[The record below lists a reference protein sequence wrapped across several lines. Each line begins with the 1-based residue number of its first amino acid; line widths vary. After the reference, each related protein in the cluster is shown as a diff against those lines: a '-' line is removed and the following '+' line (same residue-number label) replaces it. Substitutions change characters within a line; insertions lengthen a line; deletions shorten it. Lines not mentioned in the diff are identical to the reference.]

1 MRWKTVLAGL
11 ALGLAATVG
20 CKQQCYITECDLNDY
35 AKLAPAGLEYHPDAS
50 IVPSGSNVPAPAT
63 VLNPEREIR
72 YLSLS
77 EAIAMALENGTPGSP
92 TLNGTANI
100 SLASF
105 QGRSVFAPEVGI
117 RVLALDPAIVGSDIE
132 ASLAKFDARWTTTMT
147 WTTTDR
153 PVGSPFENFQAGQS
167 GINTIQ
173 TNDASLTS
181 TLLKPLPTGGV
192 AGITFR
198 TDYENTNLP
207 ARINPSYRPNLQFQF
222 EQPLLQGFGVEINQ
236 LRAAHPGSILT
247 PFQNSA
253 RVEGIL
259 LTRIRFDQQRAEFER
274 QLHTMLA
281 NVEIAYWNL
290 YGSYWTLYS
299 REQALRQS
307 YEAWKINRERFDY
320 GRIPVYDLAQTRA
333 QYESFRGQRI
343 TALAQVLDNERALRI
358 LIGLPV
364 EDGKQIVPIDTP
376 TLAPFQP
383 DWQTALNEALALRPE
398 LELARQDLKARQLDL
413 INQKNLLLPDVR
425 LALTYDVNGIGS
437 HLGGGPRDPRN
448 ALSVLAQ
455 DKFNDWMIELRGE
468 IPIGFRDAHS
478 AVRSARLN
486 VARSYAT
493 LRDQEL
499 RAQHFLALQ
508 YGNVVQFYQQI
519 EAQRSQRVAAG
530 EQLEARFREFLAGR
544 GTLDFLLEA
553 QRVWADALR
562 DEFSAIVNYNNSLAQ
577 FEFAKGTIL
586 QHDNVTIVEGA
597 LPQCA
602 QVRAVD
608 HFRERSK
615 ALVLR
620 ERALPVKPCCG
631 PNGATS
637 GACLPEIPSA
647 VAPSVPAMI
656 ESQAAQ
662 PQPPDNLPMPRPVEK
677 TSPAPTPN
685 LAPAA
690 PPAPATPPADA
701 GAVQEA
707 PQAGPT
713 AEQPLPMP
721 RPVAPPV
728 PQGAS
733 APPAVPMTSA
743 PATAAEPSMPV
754 PALPP
759 AMPLPGVVTSGPAD
773 TGDANAAQPKP

>member
-1 MRWKTVLAGL
+1 MAGL
-11 ALGLAATVG
+11 AVGLAATVG

-35 AKLAPAGLEYHPDAS
+35 NRIMPAMLETDPGPS

-72 YLSLS
+72 YLSLA
-77 EAIAMALENGTPGSP
+77 EAIAMALEAGTPGSP

-132 ASLAKFDARWTTTMT
+132 SALSKFDARWTTTMS

-153 PVGSPFENFQAGQS
+153 PVGSPFEQFQTTGTN
-167 GINTIQ
+167 INNIQ
-173 TNDASLTS
+173 TQDATLS
-181 TLLKPLPTGGV
+181 TALLKPLPTGGV

-207 ARINPSYRPNLQFQF
+207 ARVNPSYRPNVQFQF

-247 PFQNSA
+247 PFQNAA

-259 LTRIRFDQQRAEFER
+259 ITRVRFDQIRAEFER
-274 QLHTMLA
+274 QVNTMLA
-281 NVEIAYWNL
+281 NVEVAYWNL

-299 REQALRQS
+299 REQALRQA
-307 YEAWKINRERFDY
+307 YEAWKINKERFDF
-320 GRIPVYDLAQTRA
+320 GRIPIYDLAQTRA

-343 TALAQVLDNERALRI
+343 TALNQVLDNERALRI

-364 EDGKQIVPIDTP
+364 EDGKQLVPIDTP

-383 DWQTALNEALALRPE
+383 DWHASLNEALALRPE

-425 LALTYDVNGIGS
+425 LAMNYDINGIGS
-437 HLGGGPRDPRN
+437 HLGGGPNDGRN
-448 ALSVLAQ
+448 ALADFAQ
-455 DKFNDWMIELRGE
+455 DRFNDWMIELRAD
-468 IPIGFRDAHS
+468 IPIGFRDAHA
-478 AVRSARLN
+478 AVRAARLN

-493 LRDQEL
+493 LKDQEL
-499 RAQHFLALQ
+499 RTQHFLALQ
-508 YGNVVQFYQQI
+508 YGNVIQFYLQI
-519 EAQRSQRVAAG
+519 EAQRSQRIAAG

-562 DEFSAIVNYNNSLAQ
+562 DEFAAIVNYNNSIAQ
-577 FEFAKGTIL
+577 FEYAKGTIM
-586 QHDNVTIVEGA
+586 QHDNVTIAEGG

-620 ERALPVKPCCG
+620 ERALPVKPACSG
-631 PNGATS
+631 P
-637 GACLPEIPSA
+637 GACLPQIPEA
-647 VAPSVPAMI
+647 VAPSVPAMLDG
-656 ESQAAQ
+656 ETAM
-662 PQPPDNLPMPRPVEK
+662 PKVPDTLPMPTKINK
-677 TSPAPTPN
+677 TSAAPVPN
-685 LAPAA
+685 LAPA
-690 PPAPATPPADA
+690 TPADA
-701 GAVQEA
+701 GKAQDANKTSPTGEQLPLPRKTEA
-707 PQAGPT
+707 PAQG
-713 AEQPLPMP
+713 E
-721 RPVAPPV
+721 AP
-728 PQGAS
+728 AK
-733 APPAVPMTSA
+733 PAVPMSSSPVAA
-743 PATAAEPSMPV
+743 PEPSV
-754 PALPP
+754 PLPLLPP
-759 AMPLPGVVTSGPAD
+759 ATPLPGVVTSGPAD
-773 TGDANAAQPKP
+773 AGASSAEKPKP

>member
-1 MRWKTVLAGL
+1 MAGL
-11 ALGLAATVG
+11 AIGLAATVG
-20 CKQQCYITECDLNDY
+20 CKQQCYVTECDLNHY
-35 AKLAPAGLEYHPDAS
+35 ANLMPANLEFDPGAS
-50 IVPSGSNVPAPAT
+50 IIPSGSSVPAPAT

-72 YLSLS
+72 YLSLP

-132 ASLAKFDARWTTTMT
+132 ASLAKFDARWTNTVT

-173 TNDASLTS
+173 TQDASLVS

-207 ARINPSYRPNLQFQF
+207 ARVNPSYRPNVQFQF

-247 PFQNSA
+247 PFQNTA

-259 LTRIRFDQQRAEFER
+259 ITRVRFDQQRAEFER
-274 QLHTMLA
+274 QVHTMLA

-307 YEAWKINRERFDY
+307 YEAWKINKERFDY
-320 GRIPVYDLAQTRA
+320 GRIPIYDLAQTRA

-358 LIGLPV
+358 LLGLPV

-383 DWQTALNEALALRPE
+383 DWQTSLNEALALRPE
-398 LELARQDLKARQLDL
+398 LELARQDLKFRQLDL
-413 INQKNLLLPDVR
+413 INQKNLLLPDLRV
-425 LALTYDVNGIGS
+425 ALTYDINGIGS
-437 HLGGGPRDPRN
+437 HLGGGPNDPRN
-448 ALSVLAQ
+448 ALADFAQ
-455 DKFNDWMIELRGE
+455 NRFNDWMIELRGE
-468 IPIGFRDAHS
+468 VPLGFRDAHS
-478 AVRSARLN
+478 AVRAARLN

-493 LRDQEL
+493 LKDQEL
-499 RAQHFLALQ
+499 RTQHFLALQ
-508 YGNVVQFYQQI
+508 YSNVVQFYQQI
-519 EAQRSQRVAAG
+519 EAQRSQRIAAG

-586 QHDNVTIVEGA
+586 QHDNVTIAEGG

-608 HFRERSK
+608 HLREKSK
-615 ALVLR
+615 ALILR

-631 PNGATS
+631 PNGAAT

-662 PQPPDNLPMPRPVEK
+662 PQLPDNLPMPRPVDK
-677 TSPAPTPN
+677 TSVAPAPN
-685 LAPAA
+685 LT
-690 PPAPATPPADA
+690 PATPPADS
-701 GAVQEA
+701 GPVKEA
-707 PQAGPT
+707 PKPGPT

-728 PQGAS
+728 PQDAA

-743 PATAAEPSMPV
+743 PVATPEPSMP
-754 PALPP
+754 LPSLSP
-759 AMPLPGVVTSGPAD
+759 AMPLPGVITSGPAEPTD
-773 TGDANAAQPKP
+773 GNAAKPKP